1 MGRETL
7 LVTDWCRRGLLQL
20 GIASFVCRRGWAQQ
34 PGRTYHL
41 GFLVSAPNNAPHH
54 IALLEGLR
62 HSGFIEGK
70 NLTIDRRGYG
80 LRLDQFDEHA
90 AELVRSGVDVIL
102 AGGDPAVR
110 AAQRATNTIPIL
122 ALTDDMLGQG
132 FVRSLAKPGGNTTGV
147 TILASELDGKR
158 QDLLIQTIPNVRQI
172 AGLADSNTTSTLHL
186 NALNES
192 ARAHGVELSV
202 SPVSSAGEIVPAI
215 NQAHASGAKGLNVLA
230 SALFFNNRTIIF
242 DRVAELGFPAI
253 YQWPEMVDEGGL
265 MGYGPSIVQLYRDVQ
280 TRQLVAILNGTKP
293 ADLPVEQPTKFELVI
308 NLATAKALG
317 LSPPPGVLAQ
327 ADRVIEQ

>member
-1 MGRETL
+1 VARETPL
-7 LVTDWCRRGLLQL
+7 ARHWTRRSLLQL
-20 GIASFVCRRGWAQQ
+20 ALALFDSGSTRAQQ
-34 PGRTYHL
+34 AGRVFRL
-41 GFLVSAPNNAPHH
+41 GCLFSAPKNAPHEV
-54 IALLEGLR
+54 ALAEGLR
-62 HSGFIEGK
+62 HSGFIEGQ
-70 NLTIDRRGYG
+70 NLSLDQGGYG

-122 ALTDDMLGQG
+122 ALTDDLLGQG

-147 TILASELDGKR
+147 TILASQLDGKR
-158 QDLLIQTIPNVRQI
+158 QDLLIQTLPNMRQI
-172 AGLADSNTTSTLHL
+172 AGLADSNTTSPLHL
-186 NALNES
+186 NTLNES

-202 SPVSSAGEIVPAI
+202 YPVSRVKEIVPAI

-242 DRVAELGFPAI
+242 DRAMELGLPAI

-293 ADLPVEQPTKFELVI
+293 ADIPVEQPTKFELVI

-317 LSPPPGVLAQ
+317 LSLPPGVLF
-327 ADRVIEQ
+327 DRVIEQ